1 MESARNRECL
11 GAETLLSARDVVLEF
26 AMNALRLDAGFTVAG
41 FREATGLPFG
51 AAAEAIS
58 ASIDRGLLEI
68 DRTVIRATPRG
79 QRYLDELLQYWLA
92 EEPRDAGIG

>member
-1 MESARNRECL
+1 
-11 GAETLLSARDVVLEF
+11 
-26 AMNALRLDAGFTVAG
+26 MNALRLDAGFTVAG